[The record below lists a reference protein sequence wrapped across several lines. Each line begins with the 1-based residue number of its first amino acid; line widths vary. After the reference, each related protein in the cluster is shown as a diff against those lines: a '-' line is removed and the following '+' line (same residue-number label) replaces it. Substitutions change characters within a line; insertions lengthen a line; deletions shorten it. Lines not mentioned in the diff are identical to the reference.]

1 MLATRPPLT
10 GQLRELRP
18 DPRRRIYGTVAIRSE
33 IAGIGHGATY
43 GSARSCSL
51 ASNYWYIKRDP
62 PRKSPVAP
70 VIQVSTR
77 TVLRRPPVTV
87 RVADFHR
94 AVLHGALPCAASCSR
109 GGGGWGAVGFFGTRW
124 AVLRRISSSPTR
136 SSRSASP
143 VHKLTNNVTST
154 RHHQH
159 HVLLCMLA
167 VCSGRKLRRRRCVSV
182 VRIVSL
188 CTATS
193 SNSKDHVACLMLTP
207 RVWLSFY

>member
-18 DPRRRIYGTVAIRSE
+18 DPRRRMYGTVAIRSE

-77 TVLRRPPVTV
+77 TVLRRPPVCYGLRTFTVQCCTV
-87 RVADFHR
+87 RCP
-94 AVLHGALPCAASCSR
+94 ALLLALAEAAA
-109 GGGGWGAVGFFGTRW
+109 GGAVGFFGTRW

-136 SSRSASP
+136 SSRNALRLYALP
-143 VHKLTNNVTST
+143 VHNLPTTSPPHRTNVT
-154 RHHQH
+154 
-159 HVLLCMLA
+159 CCC
-167 VCSGRKLRRRRCVSV
+167 VCSSCAQVGTRVAASV
-182 VRIVSL
+182 QAS
-188 CTATS
+188 
-193 SNSKDHVACLMLTP
+193 
-207 RVWLSFY
+207 